1 MKYENY
7 AKILL
12 EANEGIDFIKIFL
25 KYFYVAFIS
34 SLKLAETY
42 LGASQTSTMELFR
55 ENR

>member
-1 MKYENY
+1 MKDENY